1 MTFEFIVIALLALI
15 FIFLITL
22 LIRTSKKNQL
32 QEPQDFEKIEKQ
44 LNSLLHKTIE
54 QSGYVNSKI
63 DEIGELTKK
72 MTNAMT
78 SNISDMGQMG
88 EVILENILQD
98 CGMTKNRD
106 YKTQY
111 TDYNEDGQQFRPD
124 VVIFLPENRNIII
137 DSKVPMKD
145 WYEFQNSETQSI
157 KEISIKHFSIA
168 IKNHINQ
175 ISKKDYRKLLSI
187 NSPDYIFIFMPHEF
201 ALITAQKYDSSLA
214 SYAQQKQVIIVGPST
229 LIMCMKLVE
238 SIWKLEKQN
247 KNSKEIAE
255 IAGNMH
261 DQIAKTINLLDKTK
275 ASMTK
280 SIENI
285 EDSKKFIKDGKTSL
299 LTKANKMR
307 ELGANTKTEILNNQ
321 E

>member
-1 MTFEFIVIALLALI
+1 MNIDLIIIFLLVLI
-15 FIFLITL
+15 FIILLTL
-22 LIRTSKKNQL
+22 LISLSKKTKNP
-32 QEPQDFEKIEKQ
+32 ETIEINKITEQ
-44 LNSLLHKTIE
+44 LNTLLHRTIE

-63 DEIGELTKK
+63 DEIGDLTKK

-111 TDYNEDGQQFRPD
+111 TDQNEDGQQFRPD

-145 WYEFQNSETQSI
+145 WYDFQNSEIQTEKEKAI
-157 KEISIKHFSIA
+157 KNFSNA
-168 IKNHINQ
+168 VKNHINQ
-175 ISKKDYRKLLSI
+175 INKKDYSKLLSI

-201 ALITAQKYDSSLA
+201 ALITAQKYDSKLV
-214 SYAQQKQVIIVGPST
+214 SYAQQKHVVIVGPST

-238 SIWKLEKQN
+238 SVWKLDKQN

-255 IAGNMH
+255 IAGGMY
-261 DQIAKTINLLDKTK
+261 DQIAKTINLLDKTH
-275 ASMTK
+275 SSLIK
-280 SIENI
+280 SIDNI
-285 EDSKKFIKDGKTSL
+285 EDSKKFMKDGKSSL
-299 LTKANKMR
+299 FMKANKMKD
-307 ELGANTKTEILNNQ
+307 LGANTNTEIMNK

>member
-1 MTFEFIVIALLALI
+1 MNLEYFIILLLCIVIILLAI
-15 FIFLITL
+15 VTL
-22 LIRTSKKNQL
+22 NLNKKEKSSKEIDLNQINL
-32 QEPQDFEKIEKQ
+32 KIE
-44 LNSLLHKTIE
+44 SLFNKTLE

-63 DEIGELTKK
+63 DEIGHLTKK

-98 CGMTKNRD
+98 CGMTKDRD

-111 TDYNEDGQQFRPD
+111 TDKNEEGRQFRPD

-137 DSKVPMKD
+137 DSKVPLKD
-145 WYEFQNSETQSI
+145 WYEFQNTDDNQEKELHI
-157 KEISIKHFSIA
+157 KNFINA
-168 IKNHINQ
+168 VKNHISSIN
-175 ISKKDYRKLLSI
+175 KKEYTKLLNI
-187 NSPDYIFIFMPHEF
+187 NSPDYVFIFMPHEF
-201 ALITAQKYDSSLA
+201 SLITAQKYYNTLLTF
-214 SYAQQKQVIIVGPST
+214 AQHKQIIIVGPTT

-255 IAGNMH
+255 IAGGMY
-261 DQIAKTINLLDKTK
+261 DQIAKSMNLLDKTE
-275 ASMTK
+275 SSIQK
-280 SIENI
+280 SLESIAQ
-285 EDSKKFIKDGKTSL
+285 SKNYIKEGRGSL
-299 LTKANKMR
+299 FSKANKMKD
-307 ELGANTKTEILNNQ
+307 LGANTKTKIESI

>member
-1 MTFEFIVIALLALI
+1 MNIEYFIAI
-15 FIFLITL
+15 L
-22 LIRTSKKNQL
+22 LIVVLCLLVLILIKFNNKNTNK
-32 QEPQDFEKIEKQ
+32 ENYEIEKISRSIE
-44 LNSLLHKTIE
+44 SLLTKTLE

-63 DEIGELTKK
+63 DEIGDLTKK

-111 TDYNEDGQQFRPD
+111 TDYNEEGQQFRPD

-137 DSKVPMKD
+137 DSKVPMRD
-145 WYEFQNSETQSI
+145 WYEFQNSEVQSI
-157 KEISIKHFSIA
+157 KENSIKSFSNA
-168 IKNHINQ
+168 IKNHINL

-201 ALITAQKYDSSLA
+201 ALITAQKYDNSIA
-214 SYAQQKQVIIVGPST
+214 TYAQQKQVIIVGPST

-247 KNSKEIAE
+247 KNSKEIAD
-255 IAGNMH
+255 IAGSMY
-261 DQIAKTINLLDKTK
+261 DQIAKTINLLDITHK
-275 ASMTK
+275 SLTK
-280 SIENI
+280 SLENI
-285 EDSKKFIKDGKTSL
+285 DDSKKYIKEGKGSLFI
-299 LTKANKMR
+299 KANKMK
-307 ELGANTKTEILNNQ
+307 ELGADNKIEIKK

>member
-1 MTFEFIVIALLALI
+1 MIFELFV
-15 FIFLITL
+15 ITL
-22 LIRTSKKNQL
+22 LVLIFAILFFLLISSSKKNKTSGNDDL
-32 QEPQDFEKIEKQ
+32 QNIEKH

-54 QSGYVNSKI
+54 QSGYINSKI
-63 DEIGELTKK
+63 DEIGDLTKK

-78 SNISDMGQMG
+78 TNISDMGQMG
-88 EVILENILQD
+88 EVILENILED

-145 WYEFQNSETQSI
+145 WYEFQNSESESSKQTSI
-157 KEISIKHFSIA
+157 MNFSNS

-175 ISKKDYRKLLSI
+175 IKKKDYTKLLSI

-201 ALITAQKYDSSLA
+201 ALTTAQKYDASIA
-214 SYAQQKQVIIVGPST
+214 SYAQQKNVIIVGPST
-229 LIMCMKLVE
+229 LILCMKLVE

-247 KNSKEIAE
+247 NNSKEIAD
-255 IAGNMH
+255 IAGGMY
-261 DQIAKTINLLDKTK
+261 DQIAKTINLLDKTH
-275 ASMTK
+275 SSLSK
-280 SIENI
+280 SLENVG
-285 EDSKKFIKDGKTSL
+285 DAKKYIKDGRGSL
-299 LTKANKMR
+299 FSKANKMK
-307 ELGANTKTEILNNQ
+307 ELGVNTKEPIK
-321 E
+321 

>member
-1 MTFEFIVIALLALI
+1 MNFEFVV
-15 FIFLITL
+15 ITL
-22 LIRTSKKNQL
+22 LLIIFILLFFLIIKSSKKIENSEQK
-32 QEPQDFEKIEKQ
+32 EISKINEQ
-44 LNSLLHKTIE
+44 LNALFHKTIE
-54 QSGYVNSKI
+54 QSGYMNSKI
-63 DEIGELTKK
+63 DEIGDLTKK

-106 YKTQY
+106 YKTQF
-111 TDYNEDGQQFRPD
+111 TDQNEDGQKFRPD
-124 VVIFLPENRNIII
+124 VVVFLPENRNIII

-145 WYEFQNSETQSI
+145 WYNFQNTENEHEKEYAI
-157 KEISIKHFSIA
+157 KNFCSA

-175 ISKKDYRKLLSI
+175 ISKKDYVNLLNI

-201 ALITAQKYDSSLA
+201 ALITAQKYDISISNF
-214 SYAQQKQVIIVGPST
+214 AQSKQVIIVGPST

-255 IAGNMH
+255 IAGGMY
-261 DQIAKTINLLDKTK
+261 DQIVKTVNLLDKTETTISK
-275 ASMTK
+275 SLE
-280 SIENI
+280 SIEI
-285 EDSKKFIKDGKTSL
+285 SKNYIMNGRGSL
-299 LTKANKMR
+299 YSKADKMK
-307 ELGANTKTEILNNQ
+307 ELGANVKSKLSVKE
-321 E
+321 

>member
-1 MTFEFIVIALLALI
+1 M
-15 FIFLITL
+15 
-22 LIRTSKKNQL
+22 
-32 QEPQDFEKIEKQ
+32 
-44 LNSLLHKTIE
+44 NSLLHKTIE
-54 QSGYVNSKI
+54 QSGYINSKI
-63 DEIGELTKK
+63 DEIGDLTKK

-78 SNISDMGQMG
+78 TNISDMGQMG

-145 WYEFQNSETQSI
+145 WYEFQNSESESSKQTSI
-157 KEISIKHFSIA
+157 MNFSNS

-175 ISKKDYRKLLSI
+175 IKKKDYTKLLSI

-201 ALITAQKYDSSLA
+201 ALTTAQKYDTSIA
-214 SYAQQKQVIIVGPST
+214 SYAQQKNVIIVGPST
-229 LIMCMKLVE
+229 LILCMKLVE

-247 KNSKEIAE
+247 NNSKEIAD
-255 IAGNMH
+255 IAGGMY
-261 DQIAKTINLLDKTK
+261 DQIAKPINLLDKTHSSLSK
-275 ASMTK
+275 SLENVEDTK
-280 SIENI
+280 
-285 EDSKKFIKDGKTSL
+285 KYIKDGRGSL
-299 LTKANKMR
+299 FSKANKMK
-307 ELGANTKTEILNNQ
+307 E
-321 E
+321 

>member
-1 MTFEFIVIALLALI
+1 MNFEFVVIALLLII
-15 FIFLITL
+15 FILLFFLI
-22 LIRTSKKNQL
+22 IKSSKKIENSEQK
-32 QEPQDFEKIEKQ
+32 EISKINEQ
-44 LNSLLHKTIE
+44 LNALFHKTIE
-54 QSGYVNSKI
+54 QSGYMNSKI
-63 DEIGELTKK
+63 DEIGDLTKK

-106 YKTQY
+106 YKTQF
-111 TDYNEDGQQFRPD
+111 TDQNEDGQKFRPD
-124 VVIFLPENRNIII
+124 VVVFLPENRNIII

-145 WYEFQNSETQSI
+145 WYNFQNTENENEKENAI
-157 KEISIKHFSIA
+157 KNFCSA

-175 ISKKDYRKLLSI
+175 ISKKDYVNLLNI

-201 ALITAQKYDSSLA
+201 ALITAQKYDISISNF
-214 SYAQQKQVIIVGPST
+214 AQSKQVIIVGPST

-255 IAGNMH
+255 IAGGMY
-261 DQIAKTINLLDKTK
+261 DQIVKTVNLLDKTETTISK
-275 ASMTK
+275 SLE
-280 SIENI
+280 SIEI
-285 EDSKKFIKDGKTSL
+285 SKNYIMNGRGSL
-299 LTKANKMR
+299 YSKADKMK
-307 ELGANTKTEILNNQ
+307 ELGANVKSKLSVKE
-321 E
+321 

>member
-1 MTFEFIVIALLALI
+1 MSFEFVVIALLLVI
-15 FIFLITL
+15 FIVLFFL
-22 LIRTSKKNQL
+22 LIKSSKKIENSEQN
-32 QEPQDFEKIEKQ
+32 EISKINEQ
-44 LNSLLHKTIE
+44 LNALFHKTIE
-54 QSGYVNSKI
+54 QSGYMNSKI
-63 DEIGELTKK
+63 DEIGDLTKK

-106 YKTQY
+106 YKTQF
-111 TDYNEDGQQFRPD
+111 TDQNEDGQKFRPD
-124 VVIFLPENRNIII
+124 IVIFLPESRNIII

-145 WYEFQNSETQSI
+145 WYNFQNTENEHEKEYAI
-157 KEISIKHFSIA
+157 KNFCSA

-175 ISKKDYRKLLSI
+175 ISKKDYVNLLNI

-201 ALITAQKYDSSLA
+201 ALITAQKYDISISNF
-214 SYAQQKQVIIVGPST
+214 AQSKQVIIVGPST

-255 IAGNMH
+255 IAGGMY
-261 DQIAKTINLLDKTK
+261 DQIVKTVNLLDKTETTISK
-275 ASMTK
+275 SLE
-280 SIENI
+280 SIEI
-285 EDSKKFIKDGKTSL
+285 SKNYIMNGRGSL
-299 LTKANKMR
+299 YSKADKMK
-307 ELGANTKTEILNNQ
+307 ELGANAKSKLSVKE
-321 E
+321 

>member
-1 MTFEFIVIALLALI
+1 MKFELLVVTLLVLI
-15 FIFLITL
+15 FTVLFFLLVI
-22 LIRTSKKNQL
+22 SFKKNKKSGNDDIQ
-32 QEPQDFEKIEKQ
+32 KIEKH

-54 QSGYVNSKI
+54 QSGYINSKI
-63 DEIGELTKK
+63 DEIGDLTKK

-78 SNISDMGQMG
+78 TNISDMGQMG

-124 VVIFLPENRNIII
+124 VVVFLPENRNIII

-145 WYEFQNSETQSI
+145 WYEFQNSESESSKQTSI
-157 KEISIKHFSIA
+157 MNFSNS

-175 ISKKDYRKLLSI
+175 IKKKDYTKLLSI

-201 ALITAQKYDSSLA
+201 ALTTAQKYDTSIA
-214 SYAQQKQVIIVGPST
+214 SYAQQKNVIIVGPST
-229 LIMCMKLVE
+229 LILCMKLVE

-247 KNSKEIAE
+247 NNSKEIAD
-255 IAGNMH
+255 IAGGMY
-261 DQIAKTINLLDKTK
+261 DQIAKTINLLDKTHSSLSK
-275 ASMTK
+275 SLENVEDTK
-280 SIENI
+280 
-285 EDSKKFIKDGKTSL
+285 KYIKDGRGSL
-299 LTKANKMR
+299 FSKANKMK
-307 ELGANTKTEILNNQ
+307 ELGVNTKEPIR
-321 E
+321 

>member
-1 MTFEFIVIALLALI
+1 MSFEYIIIFLLTLIFIILIALLIKL
-15 FIFLITL
+15 
-22 LIRTSKKNQL
+22 SKKTQL
-32 QEPQDFEKIEKQ
+32 QESQYVEKIENQ
-44 LNSLLHKTIE
+44 LNTLLHKTIE
-54 QSGYVNSKI
+54 QGGYVNSKI
-63 DEIGELTKK
+63 DEIGDLTKK

-88 EVILENILQD
+88 EVILENILKD

-111 TDYNEDGQQFRPD
+111 TDYNEEGQQFRPD

-145 WYEFQNSETQSI
+145 WYEFQNSEDQSSKENSI
-157 KEISIKHFSIA
+157 KSFSNA

-201 ALITAQKYDSSLA
+201 ALITAQKYDSSIA
-214 SYAQQKQVIIVGPST
+214 SFAQQKQVIIVGPST

-255 IAGNMH
+255 IAGGMY
-261 DQIAKTINLLDKTK
+261 DQIVKTINLLEKTETTI
-275 ASMTK
+275 TK
-280 SIENI
+280 SLESIEQ
-285 EDSKKFIKDGKTSL
+285 SKNYIMSGRGSLYSKADKMKD
-299 LTKANKMR
+299 
-307 ELGANTKTEILNNQ
+307 LGANTKSKLTSNE
-321 E
+321 

>member
-1 MTFEFIVIALLALI
+1 MNFEFVV
-15 FIFLITL
+15 ITL
-22 LIRTSKKNQL
+22 LFIIFILLFFLIIKSSKKIENSEQK
-32 QEPQDFEKIEKQ
+32 EITKINEQ
-44 LNSLLHKTIE
+44 LNALFHKTIE
-54 QSGYVNSKI
+54 QSGYMNSKI
-63 DEIGELTKK
+63 DEIGDLTKK

-106 YKTQY
+106 YKTQF
-111 TDYNEDGQQFRPD
+111 TDQNEDGQKFRPD
-124 VVIFLPENRNIII
+124 VVVFLPENRNIII

-145 WYEFQNSETQSI
+145 WYNFQNTENEYEKENAI
-157 KEISIKHFSIA
+157 KNFCSA

-175 ISKKDYRKLLSI
+175 ISKKDYVNLLNI

-201 ALITAQKYDSSLA
+201 ALITAQKYDISISNF
-214 SYAQQKQVIIVGPST
+214 AQSKQVIIVGPST

-255 IAGNMH
+255 IAGGMY
-261 DQIAKTINLLDKTK
+261 DQIVKTVNLLDKTETTISK
-275 ASMTK
+275 SLE
-280 SIENI
+280 SIEI
-285 EDSKKFIKDGKTSL
+285 SKNYIMNGRGSL
-299 LTKANKMR
+299 YSKADKMR
-307 ELGANTKTEILNNQ
+307 ELGANVKSKLSVKE
-321 E
+321 

>member
-1 MTFEFIVIALLALI
+1 MSFEFIVITLLLII
-15 FIFLITL
+15 FIFLIFIL
-22 LIRTSKKNQL
+22 LKFLKRNQT
-32 QEPQDFEKIEKQ
+32 QETQDFEKIEKQ

-54 QSGYVNSKI
+54 QNGYVNSKI
-63 DEIGELTKK
+63 DEIGDLTKK

-111 TDYNEDGQQFRPD
+111 TDHNEEGQQLRPD

-145 WYEFQNSETQSI
+145 WYEFQNSEVQSI
-157 KEISIKHFSIA
+157 KEKSIKSFSIA

-175 ISKKDYRKLLSI
+175 IKKKDYTKLLSI
-187 NSPDYIFIFMPHEF
+187 NSLDYIFIFMPHEF
-201 ALITAQKYDSSLA
+201 ALTTAQKYDNSIA
-214 SYAQQKQVIIVGPST
+214 SYAQQKNVIVVGPST
-229 LIMCMKLVE
+229 LILCMKLVE

-255 IAGNMH
+255 IAGGMY
-261 DQIAKTINLLDKTK
+261 DQIVKTINLLDKT
-275 ASMTK
+275 SSSLLK
-280 SIENI
+280 SLEYI
-285 EDSKKFIKDGKTSL
+285 EDSKKYIKDGKVSL
-299 LTKANKMR
+299 FSKANQMK
-307 ELGANTKTEILNNQ
+307 ELGANTKESIK
-321 E
+321 

>member
-1 MTFEFIVIALLALI
+1 MKFELLVVTLLVLI
-15 FIFLITL
+15 FTVLFFLLVI
-22 LIRTSKKNQL
+22 SFKKNKKSGNDDIQ
-32 QEPQDFEKIEKQ
+32 KIEKH

-54 QSGYVNSKI
+54 QSGYINSKI
-63 DEIGELTKK
+63 DEIGDLTKK

-78 SNISDMGQMG
+78 TNISDMGQMG

-145 WYEFQNSETQSI
+145 WYEFQNSESESSKQTSI
-157 KEISIKHFSIA
+157 INFSNS

-175 ISKKDYRKLLSI
+175 IKKKDYTKLLSI

-201 ALITAQKYDSSLA
+201 ALTTAQKYDSSIA
-214 SYAQQKQVIIVGPST
+214 SYAQQKNVIIVGPST
-229 LIMCMKLVE
+229 LILCMKLVE

-247 KNSKEIAE
+247 NNSKEIAD
-255 IAGNMH
+255 IAGGMY
-261 DQIAKTINLLDKTK
+261 DQIAKTINLLDKTHSSLSK
-275 ASMTK
+275 SLENVEDTK
-280 SIENI
+280 
-285 EDSKKFIKDGKTSL
+285 KYIKDGRGSL
-299 LTKANKMR
+299 FSKANKMK
-307 ELGANTKTEILNNQ
+307 ELGVNTKEPIK
-321 E
+321 

>member
-1 MTFEFIVIALLALI
+1 MNIEYFIVILLIVVMCLLILI
-15 FIFLITL
+15 FIKFNN
-22 LIRTSKKNQL
+22 KNTNK
-32 QEPQDFEKIEKQ
+32 ENYEIEKISQNIE
-44 LNSLLHKTIE
+44 SLLNKTLE

-106 YKTQY
+106 YKTQF
-111 TDYNEDGQQFRPD
+111 TDKNEEGQQFRPD

-145 WYEFQNSETQSI
+145 WYEFQNSENNNE
-157 KEISIKHFSIA
+157 KEIH
-168 IKNHINQ
+168 IKNFISSVKNHVSSIN
-175 ISKKDYRKLLSI
+175 KKDYTKLLSI
-187 NSPDYIFIFMPHEF
+187 NSPDYVFIFMPHEF
-201 ALITAQKYDSSLA
+201 ALITAQKYDISLVNF
-214 SYAQQKQVIIVGPST
+214 SQQKQVIIVGPST
-229 LIMCMKLVE
+229 LILCMKLVE

-255 IAGNMH
+255 IAGGMF
-261 DQIAKTINLLDKTK
+261 DQITKSINLLEKTEN
-275 ASMTK
+275 SIQK
-280 SIENI
+280 SLENI
-285 EDSKKFIKDGKTSL
+285 VQSKNYIKDGRGSL
-299 LTKANKMR
+299 FSRANKMK
-307 ELGANTKTEILNNQ
+307 ELGANTKTELDKL